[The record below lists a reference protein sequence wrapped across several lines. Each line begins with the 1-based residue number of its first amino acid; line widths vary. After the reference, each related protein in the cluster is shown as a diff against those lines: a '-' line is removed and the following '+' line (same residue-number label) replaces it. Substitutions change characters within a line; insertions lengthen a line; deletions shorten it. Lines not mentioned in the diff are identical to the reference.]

1 MRVPRRRAVCWQL
14 GDGVAH
20 RPRVTSC
27 CLKSLGEIQF
37 LDATRSSRFLSFFSF
52 PPYSRQLFCSPHLND
67 PCPLSSSP
75 FVPIIR
81 NISKISICHRAV
93 FYATGSAGG
102 GGERPYPVQV
112 LPHRLSFPRYLDN
125 QAFFNLQVI
134 LQRKKKVAK
143 FSDNSQQI
151 DI

>member
-1 MRVPRRRAVCWQL
+1 MRVPRRWAVYWQL

-52 PPYSRQLFCSPHLND
+52 PPYSRQLFCRLISMIHAPCLVHL
-67 PCPLSSSP
+67 LSRLSE
-75 FVPIIR
+75 
-81 NISKISICHRAV
+81 ISKISICHRAV

-102 GGERPYPVQV
+102 GGERPYPVQAP
-112 LPHRLSFPRYLDN
+112 PHRLSFPRYSGIKQITYN
-125 QAFFNLQVI
+125 I
-134 LQRKKKVAK
+134 L
-143 FSDNSQQI
+143 NI
-151 DI
+151 LL